1 VSAADSRARVRA
13 SRGVCARLKSALLNA
28 GAAILAALVA
38 APAVGADDPLW
49 SALRQGGH
57 VVLMRHAVTMPG
69 VGDPPDFRLG
79 DCATQRNLSAEG
91 QTQARDIGAGLQRR
105 NIVIADVLS
114 SRWCRCLETARL
126 AFARVTPWPALDSF
140 FSEPG
145 RRDAQTGMVRQ
156 RIAEF
161 RGPGTLVLV
170 THQVNI
176 TALTGLFP
184 AQGEMIVLAPT
195 PEGGRVLGR
204 LPPVTR

>member
-1 VSAADSRARVRA
+1 M
-13 SRGVCARLKSALLNA
+13 RGSLSYFALFLM
-28 GAAILAALVA
+28 ALTF
-38 APAVGADDPLW
+38 APAAYADDPLW

-57 VVLMRHAVTMPG
+57 VVLMRHSVTTPG
-69 VGDPPDFRLG
+69 VGDPPEFRLG

-91 QTQARDIGAGLQRR
+91 QTQARDIGASLRGRG
-105 NIVIADVLS
+105 IAIAEVLS

-126 AFARVTPWPALDSF
+126 AFGRATPWPALDSF
-140 FSEPG
+140 FGEPG
-145 RRDAQTGMVRQ
+145 RSDAPSAMVRQ

-195 PEGGRVLGR
+195 PEGGRLLGR
-204 LPPVTR
+204 LPPPVR